1 MWVIAKIHK
10 NQEEIFKYH
19 FNKKIVNMR
28 YYYPKIQTFKKFS
41 NKIIKKNI
49 NLLGDYIFCFI
60 PNLSNFDTE
69 KFKFIK
75 GLNYFL
81 KNCFFEQKNIIH
93 FISICKNYEVNE
105 NNNTPII
112 LSQTEHQKFKF
123 LSGPLENLTLN
134 LQKSTSNK
142 IMGTINN
149 KRIVI
154 EDPVAI

>member
-10 NQEEIFKYH
+10 NQEEIFKYY
-19 FNKKIVNMR
+19 FNKKIANVR

-81 KNCFFEQKNIIH
+81 KNCFFEQKNINH

-112 LSQTEHQKFKF
+112 LSLTQNQKFKF

-134 LQKSTSNK
+134 LQKITSNK
-142 IMGTINN
+142 IRGTFNN

-154 EDPVAI
+154 EDPVTI